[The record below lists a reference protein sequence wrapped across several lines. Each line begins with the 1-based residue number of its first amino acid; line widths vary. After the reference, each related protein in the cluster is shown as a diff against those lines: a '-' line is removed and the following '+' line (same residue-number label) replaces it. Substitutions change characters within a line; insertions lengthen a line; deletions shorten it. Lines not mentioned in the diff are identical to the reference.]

1 MNKWLMGM
9 APSCNNSSIKQ
20 IKAARIQS
28 GKYFSL
34 LKDHKPNKLMSKN
47 ELRMLE
53 KFLQISKGYLVF
65 ASLIKFI

>member
-1 MNKWLMGM
+1 MKKGLMGM

-28 GKYFSL
+28 EKAFSL
-34 LKDHKPNKLMSKN
+34 SKDHKPNQLMRKS

-53 KFLQISKGYLVF
+53 KFMQTSKGYFVF
-65 ASLIKFI
+65 VGLKKFS